1 MTEKRFT
8 LAYETNDQNC
18 IWWAVRNGDITLW
31 KEEVVDLLN
40 KQHETIQSLI
50 SDSEKYRK
58 LSIQFDNRNKELV
71 SENALLEKENEQL
84 KSSDNLAD
92 CECEIAKLR
101 KENEQLKNENAKMKK
116 ELSSLAEFN
125 QKAIL

>member
-1 MTEKRFT
+1 MILLSRAKNQQYQEWLDALREELS
-8 LAYETNDQNC
+8 LAD
-18 IWWAVRNGDITLW
+18 R
-31 KEEVVDLLN
+31 
-40 KQHETIQSLI
+40 
-50 SDSEKYRK
+50 
-58 LSIQFDNRNKELV
+58 DNT
-71 SENALLEKENEQL
+71 ALEKENEQL